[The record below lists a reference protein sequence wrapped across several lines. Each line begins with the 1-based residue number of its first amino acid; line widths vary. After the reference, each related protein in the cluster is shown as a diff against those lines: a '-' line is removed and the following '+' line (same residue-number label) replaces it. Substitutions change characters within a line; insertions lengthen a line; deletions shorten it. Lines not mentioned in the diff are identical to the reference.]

1 MAMFL
6 MEVTL
11 NEITFVFDI
20 LSDACAKKRKKIL
33 QVQKKAARAKKEK
46 ENTASAK
53 KAARA
58 GKIIGGFCALS
69 GVFVLTLPIP
79 IVVNRF

>member
-1 MAMFL
+1 MACDTSPVAMFL

-33 QVQKKAARAKKEK
+33 QVQKKAARA
-46 ENTASAK
+46 
-53 KAARA
+53 